1 MSKKK
6 VISFRILLVSLL
18 KRHLKDDFRA
28 KGANIFIFFTIFRA
42 KTLQKSNFFQN
53 FTHILLLKQ
62 HSGDDRTKGC

>member
-6 VISFRILLVSLL
+6 VISFRILLVLLL

-28 KGANIFIFFTIFRA
+28 KAPIFKFLTIFRA
-42 KTLQKSNFFQN
+42 KNVQKSNFFQN

-62 HSGDDRTKGC
+62 HSGDDGTKEC